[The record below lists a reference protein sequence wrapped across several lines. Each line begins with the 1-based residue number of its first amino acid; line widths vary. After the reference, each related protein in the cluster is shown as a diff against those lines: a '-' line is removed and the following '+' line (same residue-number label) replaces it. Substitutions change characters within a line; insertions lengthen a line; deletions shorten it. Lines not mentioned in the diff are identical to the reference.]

1 MGFGVLTLDE
11 QCSLTLMLL
20 NTNENALKGE
30 DDQKVHFESRC
41 LTQTKRIIDKSLA
54 PVEMEIKLH

>member
-20 NTNENALKGE
+20 NTNE
-30 DDQKVHFESRC
+30 DDQKVHFESRY